1 MNWNDFQVEDMKE
14 VRRVAAWR
22 TNVSC
27 LCVLLALFILP
38 LPAMASGHFR
48 ETIDWAWWVWPLLL
62 FGMCFLLGIVAVPAG
77 VGGGVLF
84 VPIVGGLFPF
94 HFDFV
99 RAAGLLVALASA
111 LSAVPSLLRL
121 DLANLRLAMPMALLA
136 SMGSIGGAL
145 IGFALPTQVVQVVLG
160 ITILSVVILMAR
172 STEGDDSSEK
182 RFDALSE
189 ILGLYG
195 VYLDSQTN
203 RSVCWRAH
211 NTIAGLVVFTGI
223 GALAGMLGMGAGW
236 ANVPTLTVVMGVP
249 LKVAAGTSSLIL
261 SLVDSTASWVY
272 IHRGAI
278 LPILVVPSMCGMML
292 GARIGVKLLV
302 ALKASAVRKLVLALL
317 VFSGIRALLKGCGL

>member
-1 MNWNDFQVEDMKE
+1 MATCLPQEEHMTVQSGLLVE
-14 VRRVAAWR
+14 
-22 TNVSC
+22 
-27 LCVLLALFILP
+27 
-38 LPAMASGHFR
+38 
-48 ETIDWAWWVWPLLL
+48 WAWWVWPLLL
-62 FGMCFLLGIVAVPAG
+62 FGVCFLLGIIAVPAG

-84 VPIVGGLFPF
+84 VPIVSSLFPF

-111 LSAVPSLLRL
+111 LSAVPGLLRL
-121 DLANLRLAMPMALLA
+121 NLANLRLAMPMALLA

-145 IGFALPTQVVQVVLG
+145 LGFALPTRLIQVVLG
-160 ITILSVVILMAR
+160 VTIFFVVVLMIRGA
-172 STEGDDSSEK
+172 EGDDSPG
-182 RFDALSE
+182 RLPDALSD

-195 VYLDSQTN
+195 VYPDSQTN
-203 RSVCWRAH
+203 RDVSWRVH
-211 NTIAGLVVFTGI
+211 NTIAGLAIFTGI
-223 GALAGMLGMGAGW
+223 GVLAGMLGMGAGW

-261 SLVDSTASWVY
+261 SLVDTSASWVY

-302 ALKASAVRKLVLALL
+302 TLKASAIRKFVLALL
-317 VFSGIRALLKGCGL
+317 MFSGIQALSKGFSL

>member
-1 MNWNDFQVEDMKE
+1 MDTKEAWETMATRRMNSSD
-14 VRRVAAWR
+14 
-22 TNVSC
+22 
-27 LCVLLALFILP
+27 LCVLLILLV
-38 LPAMASGHFR
+38 LPSPVLAMGNSPEAI
-48 ETIDWAWWVWPLLL
+48 EWAWWFWPLLL
-62 FGMCFLLGIVAVPAG
+62 FGVCFLLGIVAVPAG

-84 VPIVGGLFPF
+84 VPIVSSLFPF

-121 DLANLRLAMPMALLA
+121 NLASLRLAMPMALLA

-145 IGFALPTQVVQVVLG
+145 LGFALPTQVVQVVLG
-160 ITILSVVILMAR
+160 VTILSVVILMAR
-172 STEGDDSSEK
+172 GTKSDNTSK
-182 RFDALSE
+182 RFPDALSE
-189 ILGLYG
+189 TLGLYG

-203 RSVCWRAH
+203 RSVSWRAH
-211 NTIAGLVVFTGI
+211 NTVAGLVIFTGI

-236 ANVPTLTVVMGVP
+236 ANVPTLTVVMGIP

-278 LPILVVPSMCGMML
+278 LAILVVPSMCGMML
-292 GARIGVKLLV
+292 GARIGVRLLV
-302 ALKASAVRKLVLALL
+302 VLKASTVRKLVLALMM
-317 VFSGIRALLKGCGL
+317 FSGIRALSKGFGL